1 MRKMCLGASSS
12 MREEMMRR
20 PIYSRVAVEIIKS
33 QVNQQCIPH
42 SIDQIYSMGK
52 DGANLS
58 VLAHLDGDEALQR
71 YFHDQL
77 IIYDGFS
84 AMAAAHLIAVVLTL
98 YEKSS

>member
-1 MRKMCLGASSS
+1 
-12 MREEMMRR
+12 
-20 PIYSRVAVEIIKS
+20 
-33 QVNQQCIPH
+33 
-42 SIDQIYSMGK
+42 MGK

-71 YFHDQL
+71 HFHDQL

-84 AMAAAHLIAVVLTL
+84 AVAAAHLIAIVLTL